1 MSILSFINEVFEK
14 IFKKNDKL
22 MLNKSSDE
30 VLNNNDESYKSK
42 FISSLKD
49 AIVVGKRKGKIETLI
64 CDGDGLGIQGKISY

>member
-30 VLNNNDESYKSK
+30 VLNKNDESYKSK

-49 AIVVGKRKGKIETLI
+49 AIVVGKRKCKIETLI